1 MEKFSSG
8 LNNLRHRMRTP
19 LRLAAILLCVT
30 LMVAPRAVFA
40 ATFTASLD
48 NDSVILSESATL
60 SLTIEGGSLS
70 QDPALPFVDGLRI
83 VYIGPSQQV
92 SFINGQVNS
101 KTTYNYSV
109 TAQRAGKFEIPA
121 INVTANSQ
129 KLASQPL
136 KLTVAKPGAPSSEAI
151 NSGAQLVFMKLALP
165 KKEIYAG
172 EVFTAELDVYVRDS
186 VQNIGNFQLT
196 ALPSDGFTTGK
207 RSEGQ
212 QRREQVGN
220 AVYNVIPIMMT
231 MTALKPGDFAIGPI
245 TASIV
250 VELPVANNRR
260 SRDPFGDMPDP
271 FGMLRRV
278 ERHQLSLATDAMP
291 VQSRPLPTQNVP
303 SGFNGA
309 VGKFTMTVSAGPTN
323 IAVGDPI
330 TVRVQISGRGALDTV
345 AWQPQ
350 AAGQDFKVYPPT
362 LKVETTDTLGLE
374 GTKTFEEIVVP
385 QNPDVR
391 ELPPISF
398 SFFDPEAKEYRTLT
412 QPATQLAIRSSGA
425 SVTPTLLASK
435 TPTDNTPPPAQDI
448 VTIKQRLGTVQQIG
462 PALVQQKWFLAMQG
476 VPVLAWIATLV
487 WRRQKDSLAN
497 NPRLRRQRE
506 VARVIQNGLLD
517 LQQLARENKS
527 DDFFAGLFRLLQ
539 ERLGERLDL
548 PASAITEAVIDE
560 RLRPGGVEET
570 TLQRVHELFQLCNQ
584 TRYAPVRS
592 SQELAAVIPKLE
604 AVLGELQNLKA

>member
-1 MEKFSSG
+1 MEKISSG

-48 NDSVILSESATL
+48 NDSVILGESATL

-109 TAQRAGKFEIPA
+109 TAQRAGKFEISA
-121 INVTANSQ
+121 INVTANGQ
-129 KLASQPL
+129 KLASQSL
-136 KLTVAKPGAPSSEAI
+136 KLTVTKPGAPSSEAI

-165 KKEIYAG
+165 KKEVYAG
-172 EVFTAELDVYVRDS
+172 EIFITELDLYVREGAR
-186 VQNIGNFQLT
+186 VGNFQLT
-196 ALPSDGFTTGK
+196 SFPANALTVGKNAEGQHRREQIGNAIYEVIPVFFAMTTGK
-207 RSEGQ
+207 S
-212 QRREQVGN
+212 
-220 AVYNVIPIMMT
+220 
-231 MTALKPGDFAIGPI
+231 GDFTIGPA
-245 TASIV
+245 TAGIIEEV
-250 VELPVANNRR
+250 PIKNARN
-260 SRDPFGDMPDP
+260 RDPFGEMPDP
-271 FGMLRRV
+271 FGMLRRG
-278 ERHQLSLATDAMP
+278 ERHQLSLATESAA
-291 VQSRPLPTQNVP
+291 VQSLPLPTEKVP
-303 SGFNGA
+303 ANFSGA

-323 IAVGDPI
+323 VAVGDPI
-330 TVRVQISGRGALDTV
+330 TVRVQISGRGGLDSILL
-345 AWQPQ
+345 PEQ
-350 AAGQDFKVYPPT
+350 AGLNDFKIYPPT
-362 LKVETTDTLGLE
+362 SKVETTDALGLE

-398 SFFDPEAKEYRTLT
+398 NFFDPEAKEYRTLT

-425 SVTPTLLASK
+425 SATPTLLASK
-435 TPTDNTPPPAQDI
+435 TPTDNTPPPAKDI